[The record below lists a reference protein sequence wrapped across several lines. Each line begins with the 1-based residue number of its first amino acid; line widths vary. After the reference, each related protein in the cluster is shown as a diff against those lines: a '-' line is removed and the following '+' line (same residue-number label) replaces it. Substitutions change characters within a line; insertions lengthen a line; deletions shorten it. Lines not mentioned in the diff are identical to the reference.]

1 MQKLTRED
9 IRDQVNRVL
18 SSAQLSNSNILSG
31 LLHFI
36 VNETL
41 AGRSNELKEYNIG
54 IQALKRE
61 ANFNPQLDSIVRIHA
76 GRLRRALNEYYH
88 EEGVKDP
95 ITIQVPK
102 G

>member
-18 SSAQLSNSNILSG
+18 SSTQLSKSNILSG
-31 LLHFI
+31 LLDFI

-41 AGRSNELKEYNIG
+41 AGRANELKEYNIG
-54 IQALKRE
+54 TQALKRE
-61 ANFNPQLDSIVRIHA
+61 DNFNPQLDSIVRIHA

-88 EEGVKDP
+88 
-95 ITIQVPK
+95 
-102 G
+102 